1 MAYHVDEAPSAAM
14 LGKGVLM
21 LAFRYAHVMLNVEI
35 SEKLLKSV
43 TGAFACAVGVEDAKA
58 LRALSFC

>member
-1 MAYHVDEAPSAAM
+1 M

>member
-1 MAYHVDEAPSAAM
+1 MFSE
-14 LGKGVLM
+14 GVLM
-21 LAFRYAHVMLNVEI
+21 LAFGYAHVMLNVEV

-43 TGAFACAVGVEDAKA
+43 AGAFACAVGVEDAKA